1 MAKKKSSAVAKAEKA
16 EKAVKKGVMKKVVKK
31 RFSVTFH
38 RPETLKKS
46 RAPLYPR
53 KRCARAHARGRPT
66 GRCERER
73 VRATGRDSARVEC
86 DARETG
92 AAAARG
98 MPRACPRTRGMERR
112 GSDHHGRLGGAM
124 TAPRTTACV

>member
-1 MAKKKSSAVAKAEKA
+1 MCAEVAGMAKKKSSAVAKAEKA

-66 GRCERER
+66 GAL
-73 VRATGRDSARVEC
+73 RASESA
-86 DARETG
+86 
-92 AAAARG
+92 
-98 MPRACPRTRGMERR
+98 
-112 GSDHHGRLGGAM
+112 
-124 TAPRTTACV
+124 